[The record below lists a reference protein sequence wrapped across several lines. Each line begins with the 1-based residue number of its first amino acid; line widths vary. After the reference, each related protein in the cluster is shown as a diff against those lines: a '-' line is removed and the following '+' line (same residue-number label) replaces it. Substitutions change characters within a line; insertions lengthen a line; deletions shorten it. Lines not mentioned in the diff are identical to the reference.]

1 MPDKKKIIIVEDEE
15 VLRRILVDFLKGETD
30 WEIYEAGDGE
40 AGLELIMKHLPDV
53 AVLDIA
59 MPKMDGV
66 TLAKKMTEARLTDKT
81 KIIFLTN
88 SGELSAISSVSSFA
102 VAGYFVK
109 SNIDMREVLEKIKEA
124 FP

>member
-1 MPDKKKIIIVEDEE
+1 MNVKKKIIIVEDEE

-40 AGLELIMKHLPDV
+40 AAFELIMKHLPDV

-66 TLAKKMTEARLTDKT
+66 TLAKKMIESRLTDKT

-88 SGELSAISSVSSFA
+88 SGELSAISSVSSSA

-109 SNIDMREVLEKIKEA
+109 SNIDMREVMEKIKEA